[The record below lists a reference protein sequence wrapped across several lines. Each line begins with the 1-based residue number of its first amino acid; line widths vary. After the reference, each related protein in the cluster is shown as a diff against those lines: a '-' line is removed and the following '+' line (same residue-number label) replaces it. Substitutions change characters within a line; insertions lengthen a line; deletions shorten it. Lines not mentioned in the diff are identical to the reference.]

1 MEKIL
6 FGTMPNG
13 TPVEQYTLRAGQL
26 SCDIITYGGAL
37 RALRV
42 PDQNGKLTDVLLGFD
57 TLEDYR
63 RQDKYIGA
71 LIGRYGNRIGDAKF
85 TLNGREFHLAA
96 NNGKNH
102 LHGGNVGFDKQ
113 VWQVESA
120 TQDALVLALISPDG
134 QENYPGTLSVQVT
147 YRLSAEGLTINYKA
161 ETTADTL
168 CNLTNHAYFN
178 LAGQHS
184 GPVTAQKIQLFA
196 DRYTPTDAGSIPT
209 GELADVS
216 GTPMD
221 LRQLTAIGAHID
233 EDFAQ
238 LTLARGYDHNWAVN
252 GTAGTLRPAARAYCE
267 ETGIM
272 LEAFTTQPG
281 VQFYSGNYLDGCPA
295 GKGGAPYDIRWGFCL
310 ETQGYPDSPNK
321 PQFPSTV
328 LKQGETYHQTTV
340 YKFSV
345 K

>member
-1 MEKIL
+1 MNV
-6 FGTMPNG
+6 FNN
-13 TPVEQYTLRAGQL
+13 
-26 SCDIITYGGAL
+26 SCC
-37 RALRV
+37 
-42 PDQNGKLTDVLLGFD
+42 FSS
-57 TLEDYR
+57 
-63 RQDKYIGA
+63 
-71 LIGRYGNRIGDAKF
+71 GNNIHFVFQFK
-85 TLNGREFHLAA
+85 
-96 NNGKNH
+96 NNAFSCF
-102 LHGGNVGFDKQ
+102 L
-113 VWQVESA
+113 
-120 TQDALVLALISPDG
+120 
-134 QENYPGTLSVQVT
+134 
-147 YRLSAEGLTINYKA
+147 
-161 ETTADTL
+161 ADTL

-252 GTAGTLRPAARAYCE
+252 GAAGTLRPAARAYCE

-340 YKFSV
+340 YQFSV